1 MRSYL
6 LNELFFNQNSETM
19 TKNEESIEERLIHE
33 NKINEQDL
41 MQNHFLQLQHQMDQL
56 QREHHQQL
64 EDLLARQDK
73 LAYQLYGQ
81 KGKQVLC
88 QGTRHGEERM

>member
-1 MRSYL
+1 M
-6 LNELFFNQNSETM
+6 
-19 TKNEESIEERLIHE
+19 
-33 NKINEQDL
+33 
-41 MQNHFLQLQHQMDQL
+41 QLQHQMDQL